1 MEPPPN
7 SAVVVPHGWQRL
19 VEKRRVT
26 YISPDNRAL
35 HSREEVL
42 HYLTLAGTCK
52 CRLRCPFM

>member
-19 VEKRRVT
+19 VEKGRVT

-42 HYLTLAGTCK
+42 HYLTSAGTCK
-52 CRLRCPFM
+52 CGL